1 MIHLLKGNI
10 GTGIFAMP
18 GAFKNAGLWTGVALV
33 PIMAIICTHCM
44 QILVAILILGTCRF
58 VYSNFIVLGQ
68 LCGDNEVE
76 AR

>member
-18 GAFKNAGLWTGVALV
+18 GAFKNAVLWTGVALV

-44 QILVAILILGTCRF
+44 QILVAIIILGTSRVVCLN
-58 VYSNFIVLGQ
+58 SIVLGQ